1 MDDLALR
8 LKDIKEA
15 GVYIINC
22 ELSDVLSAASEAGF
36 TVFDADLAT
45 VRSKSEFLAAV
56 APAIEAPGW
65 FGNNWDALADALGD
79 LSWKPAAGYV
89 LVLRNGGDTFNLS
102 SSDHEIAKEILESTV
117 VYWKTQGKPFWV
129 FSR

>member
-8 LKDIKEA
+8 LKNIEEA
-15 GVYIINC
+15 GVYSINC
-22 ELSDVLSAASEAGF
+22 ELSDMHSAAMDAGF
-36 TVFDADLAT
+36 TVFNADLAT
-45 VRSKSEFLAAV
+45 VQSKSEFLAAV
-56 APAIEAPGW
+56 AQAIEAPVW

-89 LVLRNGGDTFNLS
+89 LVLRNGGDMFNLS

-129 FSR
+129 FSC

>member
-8 LKDIKEA
+8 LKNLKEA

-22 ELSDVLSAASEAGF
+22 ELTDVHSAASEAGF

-45 VRSKSEFLAAV
+45 VQSKSEFLAVIAQAIA
-56 APAIEAPGW
+56 APEW
-65 FGNNWDALADALGD
+65 FGHNWDALADALGD

-89 LVLRNGGDTFNLS
+89 LVLRNGLNSFNLLEN
-102 SSDHEIAKEILESTV
+102 DHKIAKEILDSTV
-117 VYWKTQGKPFWV
+117 NYWKTQDKPFWV
-129 FSR
+129 FSC

>member
-22 ELSDVLSAASEAGF
+22 ELSDVHAAASEAGF
-36 TVFDADLAT
+36 TVFDADLAA

-56 APAIEAPGW
+56 APAIEAPEW

-89 LVLRNGGDTFNLS
+89 LVLRNGGGTFNLS
-102 SSDHEIAKEILESTV
+102 SRNHAIAKEILESTV

-129 FSR
+129 FSC

>member
-8 LKDIKEA
+8 LKNIKEA

-22 ELSDVLSAASEAGF
+22 ELSDVHSAASEAGF

-56 APAIEAPGW
+56 APAIEAPEW

-102 SSDHEIAKEILESTV
+102 SNDHEIAKEILESTV

-129 FSR
+129 FSC